1 MKQKFT
7 LDQKDIEAAIK
18 AYVLKEKGV
27 EVKTVFL
34 SYYKADSMDPREL
47 SHHYAEVSE

>member
-18 AYVLKEKGV
+18 AYVLKERGV
-27 EVKTVFL
+27 EVKTVYL
-34 SYYKADSMDPREL
+34 SYYQADSRDPREH
-47 SHHYAEVSE
+47 SYHYAEVSE